1 MKKYIVLAAL
11 SMVLTLGL
19 NAQVGSYNFSSSDG
33 FFNSHANED
42 IETREASDWGAM
54 PRIFGHGLT
63 ENQNAPVGSGL
74 LLLAGMGLAYGVRRK
89 MKTEN

>member
-33 FFNSHANED
+33 FFNSRATED
-42 IETREASDWGAM
+42 IENREDQWGDM
-54 PRIFGHGLT
+54 PRIFGHGLDK
-63 ENQNAPVGSGL
+63 NQNAPLGSGL
-74 LLLAGMGLAYGVRRK
+74 LLLAGMGLAYGIKRK
-89 MKTEN
+89 LKTEN

>member
-42 IETREASDWGAM
+42 IETREEQWGDM
-54 PRIFGHGLT
+54 PRIFGHGLET
-63 ENQNAPVGSGL
+63 NQDAPLGSGL
-74 LLLAGMGLAYGVRRK
+74 LLLAGLGLAYG
-89 MKTEN
+89 MKKRS

>member
-11 SMVLTLGL
+11 PMVLTLGL

-33 FFNSHANED
+33 FFNSRATED
-42 IETREASDWGAM
+42 IETREEQWGAM
-54 PRIFGHGLT
+54 PRIFGHGLDK
-63 ENQNAPVGSGL
+63 NQNAPLGSGL

>member
-42 IETREASDWGAM
+42 IETRKQKRLL
-54 PRIFGHGLT
+54 PRRHQSRLF
-63 ENQNAPVGSGL
+63 QK
-74 LLLAGMGLAYGVRRK
+74 RRGG
-89 MKTEN
+89 NHARL

>member
-42 IETREASDWGAM
+42 IETREDQWGDM
-54 PRIFGHGLT
+54 PRIFGHGLDK
-63 ENQNAPVGSGL
+63 NQNAPLGSGL
-74 LLLAGMGLAYGVRRK
+74 LLLAGMGLAYGIKRK
-89 MKTEN
+89 LKTEN

>member
-1 MKKYIVLAAL
+1 MKKYRVLAAL

-42 IETREASDWGAM
+42 IETREDQWGDM
-54 PRIFGHGLT
+54 PRIFGHGLDK
-63 ENQNAPVGSGL
+63 NQNAPLGSGL
-74 LLLAGMGLAYGVRRK
+74 LLLAGMGLAYGIKRK
-89 MKTEN
+89 LKTEN